1 MENDRRPGR
10 SDARLSMEE
19 EREMEAKTRE
29 YFNGVATKRHT
40 KPQRSEFSAHY
51 VDKVNDED
59 NYIPELAE
67 FQRLE
72 SDPHEQRLTYDGR
85 NGKISEEFVETKYYD
100 DLNCVDKQHHTTGT
114 GFIKME
120 NGDCKGFRL
129 APDSAAADC
138 CHGSCRGNPA
148 TNDWIPASNDPAENK
163 AQRKASQD
171 EPKGGIL
178 SSL

>member
-1 MENDRRPGR
+1 MENGRRPGR

-29 YFNGVATKRHT
+29 YFNSVAPKRHT

-51 VDKVNDED
+51 VDKVNGKND
-59 NYIPELAE
+59 YIPELAE

-72 SDPHEQRLTYDGR
+72 SDPHERLTYDAR

-100 DLNCVDKQHHTTGT
+100 DLNCADKQHHTTGT

-129 APDSAAADC
+129 SADSATAGC

-148 TNDWIPASNDPAENK
+148 NNDWIPATNDLVFENM
-163 AQRKASQD
+163 QTRKASQD
-171 EPKGGIL
+171 KPKL
-178 SSL
+178 MQSSL